1 MKTAFFS
8 ILIICFLGFN
18 VFAQTSI
25 NDYKYV
31 IVPKKYDFLKEP
43 NQYQINALS
52 KFLFEKYGFEAY
64 MEGDE
69 LPQDLNYNRC
79 LALNADMFKDS
90 GLFRTKLALVLKN
103 CNGTEI
109 YKGPDGESREKDFKR
124 AYTEATR
131 NAFKPL
137 ELLNYKYEP
146 GGIAATKAVL
156 PKQQTKPQEI
166 QELPQAVKAK
176 MAEQKIQQQE
186 VKEEIVPEG
195 SSQQSEESLETLYA
209 QEITNGFQ
217 LVDKTP
223 KVVYRMFNTQIAN
236 VYLVENHSAMIYKH
250 NGQWVYET
258 LDNGVVV
265 QKFLIIKF

>member
-8 ILIICFLGFN
+8 ILVMCFLDFN
-18 VFAQTSI
+18 VFAQNSL

-31 IVPKKYDFLKEP
+31 IVPEKYDFLKEP
-43 NQYQINALS
+43 NQFQINALS

-64 MEGDE
+64 MEGEE
-69 LPQDLNYNRC
+69 LPEDLEYNRC
-79 LALNADMFKDS
+79 LALNADMIEDN

-103 CNGTEI
+103 CKGTEI
-109 YKGPDGESREKDFKR
+109 YKGPEGDSREKDFKR

-131 NAFKPL
+131 NAFKSL

-146 GGIAATKAVL
+146 GSIATTKAVL
-156 PKQQTKPQEI
+156 PKQQTKSQKV
-166 QELPQAVKAK
+166 QELPQVAQAK
-176 MAEQKIQQQE
+176 MAKQKMQQHE
-186 VKEEIVPEG
+186 VKEELVADF
-195 SSQQSEESLETLYA
+195 STQQSEESSETLYA
-209 QEITNGFQ
+209 REITNGFQ

-223 KVVYRMFNTQIAN
+223 KVVYRMFNTQMAN
-236 VYLVENHSAMIYKH
+236 VYLVENQSAMIYKH